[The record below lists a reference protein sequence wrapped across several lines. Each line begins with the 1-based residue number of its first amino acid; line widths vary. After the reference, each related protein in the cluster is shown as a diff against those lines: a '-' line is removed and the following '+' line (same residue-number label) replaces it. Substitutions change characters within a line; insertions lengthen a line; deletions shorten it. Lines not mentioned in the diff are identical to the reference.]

1 MQQHANA
8 FCFASRTHACLLT
21 VNKIALQQ
29 LESCLPLQVEQMHA
43 KSDMQQHLRA
53 EQVRAKHL
61 RAESKQQF
69 EGKKTEA
76 GTQCFC

>member
-1 MQQHANA
+1 
-8 FCFASRTHACLLT
+8 
-21 VNKIALQQ
+21 
-29 LESCLPLQVEQMHA
+29 MHA

-61 RAESKQQF
+61 GAESKQQF